1 MTIDL
6 RSPDLRKVVV
16 GTTVITSKGF
26 KFKLVSR
33 KNGKETW
40 QDLTTKLKWFDK
52 EDKKYTFD
60 DAVKKFGDQLPSKI
74 ECEVAEVHGFRE
86 VLPNIKDNYFWS
98 ASVYSYDRQYAW
110 VFNEDSG
117 FVRSYN
123 RSYGLGVRCVGR

>member
-6 RSPDLRKVVV
+6 RSPDLRKVMV

-60 DAVKKFGDQLPSKI
+60 DAVKKFGDQMPSKI
-74 ECEVAEVHGFRE
+74 DCEVAEVHGFRE

-98 ASVYSYDRQYAW
+98 ASVYSVNREYAW
-110 VFNEDSG
+110 SFNG
-117 FVRSYN
+117 SYGSVYYGN
-123 RSYGLGVRCVGR
+123 RSYGLVVRCVGR